1 MPNKLDPYD
10 VQLIELVDLR
20 PGPGNLRDGQDGW
33 PEGDPELAASIKT
46 VGVLEPLIVREV
58 VANPGASTER
68 LAIAYE
74 VVAGHRRAAAAKLAE
89 LKVVPAFVRQLT
101 DTKAI
106 QIALIEN
113 LQRED
118 LSPIEEA
125 RGLRQLLDTGMPQ
138 TTAAKE
144 IGRSQSHVSKRLE
157 LLKLPPHAQAYLDAG
172 KLRVADALALAK
184 LDEPTVNNA
193 LHQIEALQYRRAG
206 EVEQL
211 IKRVA
216 ERAKPHRGGKA
227 EEAKPVIS
235 GREQTWELSSREL
248 VVFRE
253 LARRRITVDGARKR
267 LIRSASLRE
276 LEWDPK
282 DLADLLAL
290 ASGDTKARRRTG
302 RPGKGGKR

>member
-1 MPNKLDPYD
+1 MTNKLAGYD
-10 VQLIELVDLR
+10 VQMVPRDLLR
-20 PGPGNLRDGQDGW
+20 PGPGNLRDGADGW

-46 VGVLEPLIVREV
+46 VGILEPLIVRQV
-58 VANPGASTER
+58 DWPGG
-68 LAIAYE
+68 LVYE
-74 VVAGHRRAAAAKLAE
+74 VVAGHRRAAAAALAGLE
-89 LKVVPAFVRQLT
+89 KVPAFVRELT

-157 LLKLPPHAQAYLDAG
+157 LLKLPAHAQAYLDAG

-184 LDEPTVNNA
+184 LDEPTINNA

-216 ERAKPHRGGKA
+216 ERAKPQRGGKA
-227 EEAKPVIS
+227 GKDDDKPVIS

-248 VVFRE
+248 VIFRE

-267 LIRSASLRE
+267 LVRAATLRE

-282 DLADLLAL
+282 DLADLIAL

-302 RPGKGGKR
+302 RPAKGGKR